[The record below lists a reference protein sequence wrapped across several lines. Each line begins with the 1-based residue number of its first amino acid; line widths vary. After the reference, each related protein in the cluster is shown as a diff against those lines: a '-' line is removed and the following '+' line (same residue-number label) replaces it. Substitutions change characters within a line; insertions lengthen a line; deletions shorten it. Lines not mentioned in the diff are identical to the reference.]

1 MQLPNFFINHE
12 INSLT
17 VEFMIESQSLF
28 RMESKSGSSRHKL
41 QNQIQ
46 WKVWVAVFLIA
57 Q

>member
-1 MQLPNFFINHE
+1 
-12 INSLT
+12 
-17 VEFMIESQSLF
+17 
-28 RMESKSGSSRHKL
+28 MESKSGSSRHKL